1 MRPFE
6 FVLAILAMVF
16 IFRLVQMQLTH
27 MHEKK
32 KKAPTVDDE
41 LLDKLAVLEERVQ
54 VLERIVTD
62 KQSDLEREF
71 RDLRNGSDR

>member
-6 FVLAILAMVF
+6 FVLAILGMVF
-16 IFRLVQMQLTH
+16 IFRLIQMQLSH
-27 MHEKK
+27 VHEKRK
-32 KKAPTVDDE
+32 SAPPVDEE
-41 LLDKLAVLEERVQ
+41 LLDKLARLEERVR

-71 RDLRNGSDR
+71 RDLERR